1 MNKILILLSCVLI
14 ISVGQAQVAR
24 KYSNDFLSIGVG
36 ARGLAMSNAQVASVS
51 DITAGYYNPAGLAHV
66 NNNIQLGAMH
76 AELFAGISKYDFV
89 SFAVPFAEKT
99 RTIGFTFIR
108 YGVDNI
114 PNTLNLYNP
123 DGSIDYNN
131 IRSFSVGSYG
141 IYIHYAQKI
150 TAVKK
155 GELSVGVSP
164 KIIYNKM
171 STFANS
177 VGFGIDVGV
186 QYRYKNWKF
195 GFMGR
200 DLTSTFNAWKF
211 NFTDEEKA
219 VLVKTG
225 NELPL
230 NTLELTLPR
239 LWFGVSY
246 EYKLKKIMKLSPELS
261 FDLSTDGKRN
271 VILPGK
277 PISLDMNFG
286 LEISFVD
293 IVYLR
298 TGFGNVQ
305 KSTDDRGK
313 KITTFQP
320 NIGAGL
326 GYKGYVRLDYA
337 YTNIGESTGGLFSH
351 VISLQLGINKKLK
364 KAASTGPVK

>member
-1 MNKILILLSCVLI
+1 MNKFFSLSLCFLVVY
-14 ISVGQAQVAR
+14 ISSAQEAR
-24 KYSNDFLSIGVG
+24 KYSNDFLSIGTG
-36 ARGLAMSNAQVASVS
+36 ARGLSMSNAQVASVS
-51 DITAGYYNPAGLAHV
+51 DVTAGYYNPAGLAFV

-76 AELFAGISKYDFV
+76 AELFAGISKYDYV
-89 SFAVPFAEKT
+89 GFAVPFADKT
-99 RTIGFTFIR
+99 KTVGFTFLR
-108 YGVDNI
+108 YGVDDI

-141 IYIHYAQKI
+141 IYLHYAQKI

-155 GELSVGVSP
+155 GELSIGVSP
-164 KIIYNKM
+164 KIVYNKM

-177 VGFGIDVGV
+177 VGFGIDLGV
-186 QYRYKNWKF
+186 QYRIKNWRI

-211 NFTDEEKA
+211 KFTDKEKA
-219 VLVKTG
+219 VLAQTG
-225 NELPL
+225 NEIPV
-230 NTLELTLPR
+230 NSLEITLPR
-239 LWFGVSY
+239 LWFGVAY
-246 EYKLKKIMKLSPELS
+246 EYKFKKIIKITPELN
-261 FDLSTDGKRN
+261 FDLSTDGQRN
-271 VILPGK
+271 VLIPGK
-277 PISLDMNFG
+277 PISMDMNFG
-286 LEISFVD
+286 LELSFVD

-305 KSTDDRGK
+305 RSTDDRGK

-337 YTNIGESTGGLFSH
+337 YTNIGESTGGLYSH
-351 VISLQLGINKKLK
+351 VISLHLGINKKIK
-364 KAASTGPVK
+364 KTPTTS

>member
-1 MNKILILLSCVLI
+1 MKKYIVTVICLLIFYTI
-14 ISVGQAQVAR
+14 QAQVTR
-24 KYSNDFLSIGVG
+24 KYSNDFMSIGVG
-36 ARGLAMSNAQVASVS
+36 ARGLAMSNAQVAGVS
-51 DITAGYYNPAGLAHV
+51 DITAGYYNPAGLVYV

-89 SFAVPFAEKT
+89 SFAVPFADKT
-99 RTIGFTFIR
+99 KTVGFTFLR

-114 PNTLNLYNP
+114 PNTLNLYNA

-141 IYIHYAQKI
+141 LYIHYAQKI

-164 KIIYNKM
+164 KIVYNKM

-177 VGFGIDVGV
+177 VGFGIDVGI
-186 QYRYKNWKF
+186 QYRIKNWRI

-211 NFTDEEKA
+211 KFTDEEKA
-219 VLVKTG
+219 VLTKTG
-225 NELPL
+225 NEIPL
-230 NTLELTLPR
+230 NTLEITLPR
-239 LWFGVSY
+239 LWFGLAY
-246 EYKLKKIMKLSPELS
+246 EYKLKKIMKITPELN
-261 FDLSTDGKRN
+261 FDLTTDGKRN

-286 LEISFVD
+286 LELSFVD

-337 YTNIGESTGGLFSH
+337 YTNIGESTGGLYSH
-351 VISLQLGINKKLK
+351 VISLQLGINKKIK
-364 KAASTGPVK
+364 KTNPESTIK